1 MPVNSREECCRECGK
16 RVSVHPTIIEYH
28 GQEIFLF
35 APVVCKECLLELC
48 GQFSTPCVNC
58 GGLIPPFSQVGILK
72 GDDGE
77 KQFVHMTTTCS
88 TVGSAFHGY
97 WGKGE
102 LRDFVEIE
110 AC

>member
-1 MPVNSREECCRECGK
+1 MVENSQIKFCQECGGK
-16 RVSVHPTIIEYH
+16 VLTRPTVIEYH

-35 APVVCKECLLELC
+35 TPVVCPECLLQLC
-48 GQFSTPCVNC
+48 EQYSIPCANC
-58 GGLIPPFSQVGILK
+58 GGWIPPFSQVGVLK
-72 GDDGE
+72 ADGGE

-102 LRDFVEIE
+102 LREFVEIE